1 MVVGLS
7 VVEGHSAVGGL
18 VVVVD
23 RGEEAVATM
32 EREEDLEGINKL
44 CILYYEH
51 CNLLYLL

>member
-44 CILYYEH
+44 YTVLQT
-51 CNLLYLL
+51 LLYLLCD